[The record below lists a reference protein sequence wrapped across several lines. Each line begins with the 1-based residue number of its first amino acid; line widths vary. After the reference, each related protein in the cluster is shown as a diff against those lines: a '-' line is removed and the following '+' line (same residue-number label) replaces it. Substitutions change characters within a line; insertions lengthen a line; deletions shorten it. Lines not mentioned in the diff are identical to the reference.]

1 MFYYISA
8 LFSIVSFIIFGIQAC
23 KIKSNSCGIVLE
35 SFERKIIFIMLER
48 RTLYTVNV
56 NFNNKSFSSPSL
68 ISLFIIF

>member
-1 MFYYISA
+1 
-8 LFSIVSFIIFGIQAC
+8 
-23 KIKSNSCGIVLE
+23 
-35 SFERKIIFIMLER
+35 MLER